1 MLTSPS
7 FFSKKLKIRKII
19 VLILRIKESQ
29 YTPLFRSFFI
39 TSHPNLKKEVMG
51 KGRSYMNSY
60 ADGYMRGKVVKE
72 VGALLEHMIVEEI
85 TTPTIINLEFG
96 SAYDTIRK
104 LRQQET
110 SISFEIIRQFCYVL
124 GYYLYQEIQA
134 VENYKKYVRERE
146 SRLAM
151 LYEMKEKYK
160 KIYGMQAAV
169 VLNLMHQG
177 KDLLAFMK

>member
-1 MLTSPS
+1 
-7 FFSKKLKIRKII
+7 
-19 VLILRIKESQ
+19 
-29 YTPLFRSFFI
+29 
-39 TSHPNLKKEVMG
+39 MG

-72 VGALLEHMIVEEI
+72 VGALLDHMLVEEI
-85 TTPTIINLEFG
+85 TTPKIIKLEFG
-96 SAYDTIRK
+96 PSYDTIRD

-110 SISFEIIRQFCYVL
+110 SISFETIRLFCYVI

-134 VENYKKYVRERE
+134 VENYKKDVRERE
-146 SRLAM
+146 ARLTI
-151 LYEMKEKYK
+151 LNEMKEKYK

>member
-1 MLTSPS
+1 
-7 FFSKKLKIRKII
+7 
-19 VLILRIKESQ
+19 
-29 YTPLFRSFFI
+29 
-39 TSHPNLKKEVMG
+39 
-51 KGRSYMNSY
+51 
-60 ADGYMRGKVVKE
+60 MRGKVVKE

-110 SISFEIIRQFCYVL
+110 SISFEIIRQFCYVI
-124 GYYLYQEIQA
+124 GYYLYQEIEA
-134 VENYKKYVRERE
+134 VENYKKNVRERE
-146 SRLAM
+146 SRLTM

-160 KIYGMQAAV
+160 KIYGMQATV

>member
-1 MLTSPS
+1 
-7 FFSKKLKIRKII
+7 
-19 VLILRIKESQ
+19 
-29 YTPLFRSFFI
+29 
-39 TSHPNLKKEVMG
+39 MG

-72 VGALLEHMIVEEI
+72 VGALLDHMIVEEI
-85 TTPTIINLEFG
+85 TTPTIIKLEFW
-96 SAYDTIRK
+96 SSYDTTRE

-110 SISFEIIRQFCYVL
+110 SISFETIRQFCYVI
-124 GYYLYQEIQA
+124 GYYLYQEIEA
-134 VENYKKYVRERE
+134 VENYRKNVRERE
-146 SRLAM
+146 SRLTM

>member
-1 MLTSPS
+1 
-7 FFSKKLKIRKII
+7 
-19 VLILRIKESQ
+19 
-29 YTPLFRSFFI
+29 
-39 TSHPNLKKEVMG
+39 MG

-72 VGALLEHMIVEEI
+72 VGALLDHILVEEI

-96 SAYDTIRK
+96 PSYDTIRK
-104 LRQQET
+104 LRQQDT
-110 SISFEIIRQFCYVL
+110 SIYFETIRQFCYVI
-124 GYYLYQEIQA
+124 GYYLYQEIEA

-146 SRLAM
+146 SKLTM

-177 KDLLAFMK
+177 KDLLALMKQI

>member
-1 MLTSPS
+1 
-7 FFSKKLKIRKII
+7 
-19 VLILRIKESQ
+19 
-29 YTPLFRSFFI
+29 
-39 TSHPNLKKEVMG
+39 MG

-72 VGALLEHMIVEEI
+72 VGALLDHILVEEI

-96 SAYDTIRK
+96 PSYDTIRK

-110 SISFEIIRQFCYVL
+110 TIYFETIRQLCYVI
-124 GYYLYQEIQA
+124 GYYLYQEIEA
-134 VENYKKYVRERE
+134 VENYKKYVRERG

>member
-1 MLTSPS
+1 
-7 FFSKKLKIRKII
+7 
-19 VLILRIKESQ
+19 
-29 YTPLFRSFFI
+29 
-39 TSHPNLKKEVMG
+39 MG

-72 VGALLEHMIVEEI
+72 VGALLDHILVEEI

-96 SAYDTIRK
+96 PSYDTIRK

-110 SISFEIIRQFCYVL
+110 TIYFETIRQFCYVI
-124 GYYLYQEIQA
+124 GYYLYQEIEA
-134 VENYKKYVRERE
+134 VENYKKNVRDRE
-146 SRLAM
+146 TRLAI

-169 VLNLMHQG
+169 VLNLMHKG
-177 KDLLAFMK
+177 KDLLALMK

>member
-1 MLTSPS
+1 
-7 FFSKKLKIRKII
+7 
-19 VLILRIKESQ
+19 
-29 YTPLFRSFFI
+29 
-39 TSHPNLKKEVMG
+39 MG
-51 KGRSYMNSY
+51 RGRSYAKSN
-60 ADGYMRGKVVKE
+60 ADGYMRGEVVKE
-72 VGALLEHMIVEEI
+72 VGALLDHMLVEEI
-85 TTPTIINLEFG
+85 TTPKIIKMDFG
-96 SAYDTIRK
+96 PAYDTIRE

-110 SISFEIIRQFCYVL
+110 SISFETIRHFCYVI

-134 VENYKKYVRERE
+134 VENYQKDVRDRE
-146 SRLAM
+146 TRLAI

>member
-1 MLTSPS
+1 
-7 FFSKKLKIRKII
+7 
-19 VLILRIKESQ
+19 
-29 YTPLFRSFFI
+29 
-39 TSHPNLKKEVMG
+39 
-51 KGRSYMNSY
+51 MNSY

-72 VGALLEHMIVEEI
+72 VGALLDHILVEEI

-96 SAYDTIRK
+96 PSYDTIRK

-110 SISFEIIRQFCYVL
+110 TIYFETIRQFCYVI
-124 GYYLYQEIQA
+124 GYYLYQEIEA
-134 VENYKKYVRERE
+134 VENYKKNVRERG

-160 KIYGMQAAV
+160 KIYGMQAVV
-169 VLNLMHQG
+169 VLNLMHKG

>member
-1 MLTSPS
+1 
-7 FFSKKLKIRKII
+7 
-19 VLILRIKESQ
+19 
-29 YTPLFRSFFI
+29 
-39 TSHPNLKKEVMG
+39 MG

-72 VGALLEHMIVEEI
+72 VGALLDHMLVEKI
-85 TTPTIINLEFG
+85 TAPKIIKIEFG
-96 SAYDTIRK
+96 PAYDTIRK
-104 LRQQET
+104 LRQQDT
-110 SISFEIIRQFCYVL
+110 SISFEIIRLFCYVI
-124 GYYLYQEIQA
+124 GYYLYLEIQA
-134 VENYKKYVRERE
+134 VENYKKNVRDRE
-146 SRLAM
+146 TRLAM

>member
-1 MLTSPS
+1 
-7 FFSKKLKIRKII
+7 
-19 VLILRIKESQ
+19 
-29 YTPLFRSFFI
+29 
-39 TSHPNLKKEVMG
+39 
-51 KGRSYMNSY
+51 MNSH
-60 ADGYMRGKVVKE
+60 ADDYMRGKVVKE
-72 VGALLEHMIVEEI
+72 VGALLDHILVEEI

-96 SAYDTIRK
+96 PAYDTIRK

-110 SISFEIIRQFCYVL
+110 SISFETIRQFCYVI

-146 SRLAM
+146 SKLAI

-177 KDLLAFMK
+177 KDLLALMK

>member
-1 MLTSPS
+1 MA
-7 FFSKKLKIRKII
+7 
-19 VLILRIKESQ
+19 
-29 YTPLFRSFFI
+29 
-39 TSHPNLKKEVMG
+39 
-51 KGRSYMNSY
+51 KGRSYMNSS

-72 VGALLEHMIVEEI
+72 VGALLDHILVEEI
-85 TTPTIINLEFG
+85 ATPTIINLEFG

-104 LRQQET
+104 LRQQKT
-110 SISFEIIRQFCYVL
+110 SISFEVIRQFCYVI

-134 VENYKKYVRERE
+134 VENYQKDVRDRE
-146 SRLAM
+146 TRLAM

-169 VLNLMHQG
+169 VLNLMHKG

>member
-1 MLTSPS
+1 
-7 FFSKKLKIRKII
+7 
-19 VLILRIKESQ
+19 
-29 YTPLFRSFFI
+29 
-39 TSHPNLKKEVMG
+39 MG

-72 VGALLEHMIVEEI
+72 VGALLDHILVEEI

-96 SAYDTIRK
+96 SSYDTIRE
-104 LRQQET
+104 LRQQDT
-110 SISFEIIRQFCYVL
+110 SKSFETIRQFCYII
-124 GYYLYQEIQA
+124 GYYLYQEIEA

-146 SRLAM
+146 SKLTM
-151 LYEMKEKYK
+151 LYEMKERYK

>member
-1 MLTSPS
+1 
-7 FFSKKLKIRKII
+7 
-19 VLILRIKESQ
+19 
-29 YTPLFRSFFI
+29 
-39 TSHPNLKKEVMG
+39 
-51 KGRSYMNSY
+51 MNSY

-72 VGALLEHMIVEEI
+72 VGALLDNMIVEEI

-110 SISFEIIRQFCYVL
+110 SISFEVIRQFCYVI
-124 GYYLYQEIQA
+124 GYYLYQEIEA

-146 SRLAM
+146 SKLTM
-151 LYEMKEKYK
+151 LYEMKERYK

-169 VLNLMHQG
+169 VLNLMHKG

>member
-1 MLTSPS
+1 
-7 FFSKKLKIRKII
+7 
-19 VLILRIKESQ
+19 
-29 YTPLFRSFFI
+29 
-39 TSHPNLKKEVMG
+39 
-51 KGRSYMNSY
+51 MNSY

-72 VGALLEHMIVEEI
+72 VGALLDHMLVEKI
-85 TTPTIINLEFG
+85 TTT
-96 SAYDTIRK
+96 RK
-104 LRQQET
+104 LKQQDA
-110 SISFEIIRQFCYVL
+110 SISFETIRQFCYVL